1 VLLLSVWWLGALRL
15 VASTEVVDGETAT
28 S

>member
-1 VLLLSVWWLGALRL
+1 VTASIVDIHIRHMG